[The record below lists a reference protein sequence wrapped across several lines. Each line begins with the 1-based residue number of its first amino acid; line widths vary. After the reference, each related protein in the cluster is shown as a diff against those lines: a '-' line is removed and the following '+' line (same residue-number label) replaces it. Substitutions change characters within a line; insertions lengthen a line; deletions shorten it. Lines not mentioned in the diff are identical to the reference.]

1 MRIIFNCF
9 FCFASCVLFLMS
21 CNNSKLV
28 IFENKINMPD
38 NYGFNLSD
46 TSSLN
51 LLKWN
56 EYFKDERLVNL
67 INLALQNNIDLQI
80 VNQRLY
86 AARADYIMNRNY
98 MYPAINTY
106 VAAGV
111 TRFGAYTVD
120 GVGNFDTNK
129 SPNINQK
136 QVVPNPT
143 PDYFAGFNTTW
154 EINTAGKLRN
164 KKRAAMQRWLASEEG
179 KHLLTTQIVAEV
191 AKLYYELLAL
201 DTELEI
207 INRNI
212 SIQERA
218 LEIVA
223 IQKESGRLNEAGVK
237 QFTAQLLN
245 FKAIKADIIQE
256 INTTENALNN
266 LIGRYPEPVLRK
278 DTIDINDLP
287 SLKKTGVPSALLKNR
302 PDIKQA
308 ERIFL
313 ASKHELRAAKA
324 ALYPNII
331 INGNTGLNAF
341 KNELLFELPNS
352 FAYAFV
358 GGLTAPLINRNQI
371 MGNYRMAQAQ
381 QNEAFLNYKKSIIKG
396 IEEVNTEFIR
406 LMQYQ
411 TISNLKSE
419 EVKTLKQAVD
429 ISNELFLTGYANYME
444 VLVSRQNRL
453 NAELQLTQANKNQFF
468 AAIQLYKVLG
478 GGWQ

>member
-1 MRIIFNCF
+1 MYKNVVIGSTLLVTI
-9 FCFASCVLFLMS
+9 ALIS
-21 CNNSKLV
+21 CNSTKLKP
-28 IFENKINMPD
+28 IDTKISLPSSFKQGQN
-38 NYGFNLSD
+38 D
-46 TSSLN
+46 TAEVT

-56 EYFKDERLVNL
+56 EYFKDERLVSL
-67 INLALQNNIDLQI
+67 INQALQNNIDLQI
-80 VNQRLY
+80 INQRLF
-86 AARADYIMNRNY
+86 AARADYVMNRNY

-111 TRFGAYTVD
+111 TRFGTYTID

-129 SPNINQK
+129 SPNINEK

-143 PDYFAGFNTTW
+143 PDYFTGFNTTW

-179 KHLLTTQIVAEV
+179 KHLLTTQIVADV
-191 AKLYYELLAL
+191 ARLYYELLAL

-207 INRNI
+207 IKRNI

-223 IQKESGRLNEAGVK
+223 IQKQSGRLNEAGVK

-245 FKAIKADIIQE
+245 FKALEADKIQE
-256 INTTENALNN
+256 INATENALNN

-278 DTIDINDLP
+278 DTIDIKDLP
-287 SLKKTGVPSALLKNR
+287 LLTKTGVPSALLKNR

-308 ERIFL
+308 ERNFL
-313 ASKHELRAAKA
+313 AGKHELKAAKA
-324 ALYPNII
+324 AFYPNIM
-331 INGNTGLNAF
+331 INGNTGLNVF
-341 KNELLFELPNS
+341 KSELLFELPNS
-352 FAYAFV
+352 FAYAVV

-381 QNEAFLNYKKSIIKG
+381 QNEAFLNYKRSIIKG
-396 IEEVNTEFIR
+396 VEEVNTEFVR
-406 LMQYQ
+406 LTQYQ